1 MCQRRMTWAADAP
14 PSKHSSRGKH
24 AVQKGKTGGIAVF
37 FRNGEDAMADKFN
50 PAPTDKH
57 ADTPKERSA
66 ADKKSVDELKK
77 GLKDSFPASDPPSNT
92 QPPKTVDDAG

>member
-1 MCQRRMTWAADAP
+1 
-14 PSKHSSRGKH
+14 
-24 AVQKGKTGGIAVF
+24 
-37 FRNGEDAMADKFN
+37 MADKFD

-66 ADKKSVDELKK
+66 ADKKSDDELKK

-92 QPPKTVDDAG
+92 QPPKTVDDAD